1 MRLSLMELATLHIA
15 NAKTGKLFRE
25 ARLAMLTH
33 RALHH
38 IDLADAAAEKAEKAV
53 AELLEAAH
61 HPAR

>member
-1 MRLSLMELATLHIA
+1 MELATLHIA
-15 NAKTGKLFRE
+15 NAKTTGKLFRE

-33 RALHH
+33 RVLHH
-38 IDLADAAAEKAEKAV
+38 IDVADAAAEKAEKAV